1 MSVHEPASP
10 APSLELPVHLTRFV
24 GRDRELDDLVRL
36 AASTRM
42 LTLTGAGGSGKTR
55 LAREAVVRIAG
66 SFARV
71 GWVDLAPLADADLL
85 AHQAAS
91 SLHLAERSG
100 VSARELLIGSIC
112 DERTLL
118 VLDNCEHI
126 VDGCA
131 EL

>member
-24 GRDRELDDLVRL
+24 GRDRELDDLARL

-55 LAREAVVRIAG
+55 LAREAVVRLAP

-71 GWVDLAPLADADLL
+71 GWVDLAMITDVELL
-85 AHQAAS
+85 ARQAAAA
-91 SLHLAERSG
+91 LHLAERSG
-100 VSARELLIGSIC
+100 VSARELLIGDRKS
-112 DERTLL
+112 
-118 VLDNCEHI
+118 V
-126 VDGCA
+126 
-131 EL
+131 